1 VTIAP
6 GLIVDR
12 IPRLQGTQ
20 EHLAS
25 WYTQGLSDGLGDRLL
40 MFDNTNS
47 PSWELLRFRPEF
59 AAAAGFES
67 ALRERV
73 ERLGQFRHP
82 SFTTVRSVEVLG
94 SGDGLALVATY
105 APGRRLSE
113 AFAMARSPDA
123 VIPSIRQLTSAL
135 AALEQQGDD
144 IAHGA
149 LTADRIMVTRDGRL
163 IIREHVLGSAL
174 ERLGLSAARL
184 WADLGIV
191 VPSTHKGV
199 PSLDCRADVVQL
211 ALIALSLMLG
221 RRIGPDEYP
230 KQIGGFLDQ
239 IAERA
244 EPDSKHRFPPLRR
257 WLERALQ
264 MNGTGFECAQDAQQ
278 ALSELPEDRQGTD
291 ECLGLLASPAR
302 HMSSAEPG
310 SDAERRLCP
319 AVEIRSSESQ
329 PGSDGSARGL
339 TERSAAPAK
348 LHVAANRSTKA
359 ISWDGIVGDPIE
371 QFRPETAFATAPSQV
386 QEAGFEPL
394 LDPGSRQTVFDRP
407 GHLRW
412 VATAAVLVAIGEAVL
427 IGRLLFIRS
436 RALPP
441 ADTAIVVEFAQPGAD
456 VFVDGRPAGVT
467 PLELKVGSHT
477 SSIRVVSHES
487 LRTDV
492 TAHGL
497 SFAGEDP
504 RAPQATVDAR
514 AADDLRTAVRP
525 QRSGG
530 VKVSSPFELHV
541 LEDERLLGSSA
552 EGPVVTTAGRH
563 EFDLVNS
570 ALGYRSRRVV
580 DIKPGQIVSLAVT
593 PPNGSISI
601 NALPWADVW
610 IDGNLVGET
619 PLGNVSV
626 PLGEHQIVFRHPELG
641 ERRETAI
648 VRSDRP
654 TLVSANLR
662 R

>member
-1 VTIAP
+1 MTIAP

-25 WYTQGLSDGLGDRLL
+25 WYTPGLSDGLGDRLL
-40 MFDNTNS
+40 MFDNTS
-47 PSWELLRFRPEF
+47 APSWELLRFRPQL
-59 AAAAGFES
+59 AAAVGFEV

-82 SFTTVRSVEVLG
+82 SFTTVRSVEGLG

-113 AFAMARSPDA
+113 AFAVSRSADA
-123 VIPSIRQLTSAL
+123 VIPLIRQLTSAL

-174 ERLGLSAARL
+174 ERLGLSAAQL
-184 WADLGIV
+184 WAELGIV
-191 VPSTHKGV
+191 VPPTHKGV
-199 PSLDCRADVVQL
+199 PSLDCRTDVVQL

-230 KQIGGFLDQ
+230 KKIGGFLDQ

-244 EPDSKHRFPPLRR
+244 EPDSKHVFPLLRR

-264 MNGTGFECAQDAQQ
+264 MNGTGFEGAQDAQR
-278 ALSELPEDRQGTD
+278 AMSELPQDRRGTD
-291 ECLGLLASPAR
+291 ECLGLLASPGR
-302 HMSSAEPG
+302 HISSTEPG
-310 SDAERRLCP
+310 SDAERRLYA
-319 AVEIRSSESQ
+319 AVEIGSSESQ
-329 PGSDGSARGL
+329 PGFDGSAPDP
-339 TERSAAPAK
+339 TEGGATAT
-348 LHVAANRSTKA
+348 LHVAANRSTKVL
-359 ISWDGIVGDPIE
+359 SRDGIVRDPIE

-386 QEAGFEPL
+386 QEVGFEPR
-394 LDPGSRQTVFDRP
+394 LDPESRQTVFGRP
-407 GHLRW
+407 GRLRW
-412 VATAAVLVAIGEAVL
+412 VAAAAVLVAMGEAVL
-427 IGRLLFIRS
+427 IGRLLFVRS

-441 ADTAIVVEFAQPGAD
+441 ADTAIAVEFAQPGAD
-456 VFVDGRPAGVT
+456 VFVDGRRAGVT
-467 PLELKVGSHT
+467 PLELKVGSRT
-477 SSIRVVSHES
+477 RSIRLVSRES

-492 TAHGL
+492 TAQGL
-497 SFAGEDP
+497 SFAGEDQ
-504 RAPQATVDAR
+504 RAPRATVDAR
-514 AADDLRTAVRP
+514 AADDLRTAARP

-530 VKVSSPFELHV
+530 VRVSSPFELHV
-541 LEDERLLGSSA
+541 LENERLLGSSA

-563 EFDLVNS
+563 EFDLINS

-641 ERRETAI
+641 ERREKVI

-654 TLVSANLR
+654 TRVSTNLR